1 MFYCTLDVFTD
12 RLFGGNPL
20 AVFPEAS
27 GLSDERMQEIAREFN
42 LSETTFVFPPTDPA
56 NTRRVRIFTPG
67 AELPFAGHPTIGTAY
82 ALALLGHVKL
92 TGAETRIV
100 FEEGVG
106 PVSISIRAE
115 NGAPTF
121 AELSAA
127 KLPEVGPPP
136 PSRNVLAEL
145 LSLEVSDLS
154 GGTWSPQA
162 LSCGVPYLYVPVR
175 NRGALKRARVRFDR
189 WETTLKNG
197 WASEIYV
204 FSRDP
209 ELEGSS
215 IRARMFA
222 PALGIGEDPATG
234 SAAASLAGY
243 LGARDRA
250 KDGTLRWVVE
260 QGFEMGRP
268 SILHVEADKEE
279 GNIVAVRVGGSA
291 VMVSKGEMDIG
302 PA

>member
-1 MFYCTLDVFTD
+1 
-12 RLFGGNPL
+12 
-20 AVFPEAS
+20 
-27 GLSDERMQEIAREFN
+27 
-42 LSETTFVFPPTDPA
+42 
-56 NTRRVRIFTPG
+56 
-67 AELPFAGHPTIGTAY
+67 
-82 ALALLGHVKL
+82 VKL

-106 PVSISIRAE
+106 PVSISIRSQ
-115 NGAPTF
+115 NGTPTF

-136 PSRNVLAEL
+136 PSRNVLADL

-162 LSCGVPYLYVPVR
+162 LSCGVPYLFVPVR
-175 NRGALKRARVRFDR
+175 NRGALKRARVKLDR

-197 WASEIYV
+197 WASEVFV

-234 SAAASLAGY
+234 SAAAALAGY

-250 KDGTLRWVVE
+250 KDGTLRWIVE

-268 SILHVEADKEE
+268 SILHVEADKAE
-279 GNIVAVRVGGSA
+279 GKIVAVRVGGSA

-302 PA
+302 RV

>member
-1 MFYCTLDVFTD
+1 MFFCTLDVFTD
-12 RLFGGNPL
+12 RRFGGNPL
-20 AVFPEAS
+20 AVIPDAR
-27 GLSDERMQEIAREFN
+27 GLDDDRMLEIAREFN
-42 LSETTFVFPPTDPA
+42 LSETTFVFPPERPE
-56 NTRRVRIFTPG
+56 NTRRVRIFTP
-67 AELPFAGHPTIGTAY
+67 ANELPFAGHPTIGTAY

-92 TGAETRIV
+92 DGDETRIV

-106 PVSISIRAE
+106 PVPVSIRSRD
-115 NGAPTF
+115 GAPVF

-127 KLPEVGPPP
+127 RMPEVGPPP
-136 PSRNVLAEL
+136 PSRNALADL

-162 LSCGVPYLYVPVR
+162 LSCGVPYLFVPVR
-175 NRGALKRARVRFDR
+175 SRAALKRARVKLDR

-197 WASEIYV
+197 WASELYV

-222 PALGIGEDPATG
+222 PAFGIGEDPATG
-234 SAAASLAGY
+234 SAAAALAGY
-243 LGARDRA
+243 LGTRDRA

-268 SILHVEADKEE
+268 SILHVEADKAQ
-279 GNIVAVRVGGSA
+279 GAIVAVRVGGSA
-291 VMVSKGEMDIG
+291 VMVSKGEMEI
-302 PA
+302 